1 MPTSVSPRPSVK
13 PSVPASAPPRSPAA
27 GKPPHKQRGEQRI
40 RVRCLCGAS
49 GFVAESLAGRH
60 LQCKVCGATVV
71 VPAKGEP
78 QAPPPDVKAV
88 EVAVPSLARAPSV
101 KWRGSDGRW
110 HDEEAE
116 ANAGPARSWMGDA
129 VRSVVL
135 VRKPGDLATLAA
147 LWAAATAVA
156 MGLCMVR
163 ASANAYAGVPD
174 SMRMAQGVFYALGVL
189 GALALVILLC
199 AVVESTALH
208 DGDRVLP
215 SLASIK
221 EELRK
226 WQGERLWA
234 VWASL
239 VAMAAPAAA
248 ARLLLPADGLLIWTR
263 DEIVFAMLALCAA
276 LGPTLALMGALADS
290 SIILNPMNS
299 VRTASAY
306 IPAYFV
312 CAAAAMGPFLLC
324 LFAVNPVYK
333 AMGGQTFAAMDELS
347 FALLA
352 PSAALAGAGVLLLLV
367 AMRLTGLYYRH
378 FEERFPW
385 EAV

>member
-1 MPTSVSPRPSVK
+1 MPTSASPRPSVK
-13 PSVPASAPPRSPAA
+13 PSVAASAPRGAHGAAEPPR
-27 GKPPHKQRGEQRI
+27 KQKGEQRV

-71 VPAKGEP
+71 VPARGEP

-88 EVAVPSLARAPSV
+88 EVASPSQSAAPSI
-101 KWRGSDGRW
+101 KWRGGDGRW
-110 HDEEAE
+110 HDDEAE

-129 VRSVVL
+129 VRSVIL

-156 MGLCMVR
+156 LGLCMVR
-163 ASANAYAGVPD
+163 ASANAYGGVPD

-189 GALALVILLC
+189 GALAMVVLLC

-215 SLASIK
+215 SLAGIR

-234 VWASL
+234 VGASL

-248 ARLLLPADGLLIWTR
+248 AWLLVPKDGLLIWAR
-263 DEIVFAMLALCAA
+263 DEIVFGVLALCAA
-276 LGPTLALMGALADS
+276 LGPALALMGALADTG
-290 SIILNPMNS
+290 IILNPMNA
-299 VRTASAY
+299 VRTAAAY
-306 IPAYFV
+306 VPAYFV
-312 CAAAAMGPFLLC
+312 CAASAMGPFLLC
-324 LFAVNPVYK
+324 LFAVNPIYRS
-333 AMGGQTFAAMDELS
+333 MGGQTFAAMDDFSL
-347 FALLA
+347 ALLA
-352 PSAALAGAGVLLLLV
+352 PSAALGGAGVLLLLV

-378 FEERFPW
+378 FEDRFPW